1 MFVLMLEMCCFKC
14 YDKKRIIKRKEKEM
28 KEKKYIKSTLVTV
41 LYVVAI
47 VVLAYAVFQLVSTVV
62 AIADYG
68 KQAGQA
74 VPFKDAFNALLQ
86 AAFQPLVSAV
96 LVFVGA
102 KIYDA
107 VRILNPKNY
116 ATEAE
121 LLAAKKAKEDAKNA
135 KAQAKQKAKDNLSNG
150 AKVMGTSNVKDVK
163 LDVMNSSAQKSAVK
177 KTTTKKPAAK
187 KTTTKKPAAKKAPAK
202 KPAAKKTTTRTTANK

>member
-14 YDKKRIIKRKEKEM
+14 YDRKRIIKGKEKEM

-41 LYVVAI
+41 LYVIAI
-47 VVLAYAVFQLVSTVV
+47 IAAAYAIFMLVSTVV
-62 AIADYG
+62 AIVDYG

-74 VPFKDAFNALLQ
+74 VPFKEIFTALLQ
-86 AAFQPLVSAV
+86 AVFQPLVSAV

-116 ATEAE
+116 ATDEE
-121 LLAAKKAKEDAKNA
+121 LLAAKKVKEEAKIAKM
-135 KAQAKQKAKDNLSNG
+135 QAKQKEKDNFSDDV
-150 AKVMGTSNVKDVK
+150 KVVETSNTKDVK
-163 LDVMNSSAQKSAVK
+163 LEV
-177 KTTTKKPAAK
+177 KKPATKKSVAK
-187 KTTTKKPAAKKAPAK
+187 KTTTKKSTTTK
-202 KPAAKKTTTRTTANK
+202 KPATKKSTKAKK